1 MSTPRT
7 DRILEALAAAVDG
20 GEPVVLA
27 TVVDTEGSVPRHAGT
42 KMVIDAAGATVGTIG
57 GGRVEQQIRDDA
69 LDVLGRR
76 RPELRSYALHDPEEG
91 DPGICG
97 GTMSVYLEP
106 YMTPHTVFVIGAGHV
121 GRAVVD
127 LASWLG
133 FRTVV
138 VDDRAELVE
147 EEAQPNADIR
157 FAGTVAEALVAHPIT
172 GDTSVVVVTRSHELD
187 AEITPLVAATPARY
201 IGVMGS
207 RRRWSETLRAIEEA
221 GASDGLDR
229 IHNPIG
235 LDIGAESV
243 EEIAVSILSEII
255 AENARDGR

>member
-1 MSTPRT
+1 VNTPRH
-7 DRILEALAAAVDG
+7 DAILEALARAVDG
-20 GEPVVLA
+20 GDPVVLA
-27 TVVDTEGSVPRHAGT
+27 TVVDTRGSVPRHAGT
-42 KMVIDAAGATVGTIG
+42 KMVVDATGTTMGTIG
-57 GGRVEQQIRDDA
+57 GGRVERQIRDDA
-69 LDVLGRR
+69 LDVLGGR
-76 RPELRSYALHDPEEG
+76 RPELRSYTLHDPDEG

-106 YMTPHTVFVIGAGHV
+106 YMTPHTVFVVGAGHV

-147 EEAQPNADIR
+147 EEAQPNADVR
-157 FAGTVAEALVAHPIT
+157 FAGSVADALEAHPVT
-172 GDTSVVVVTRSHELD
+172 ADTSVVVVTRDHQLD
-187 AEITPLVAATPARY
+187 AEITPLLTATPASY
-201 IGVMGS
+201 VGVMGS
-207 RRRWSETLRAIEEA
+207 RRRWSETRRVIEEA

-255 AENARDGR
+255 AVNAREGR